1 MAQDATLRRITVS
14 NDDGDVY
21 IESSGDGA
29 EIVLR
34 TEKVRVTDGDVYCGT
49 SNVGLAE
56 SIETLETKDA
66 AIDVRMDTLNDT
78 QIGLRDD
85 FDALETSTSG
95 RLSTIDTTLTS
106 LSSTDASLSATDA
119 SLSSRIDE
127 LNATDAQLKAT
138 DETLQTR
145 ISTLNTTDA
154 ALKGVDDDLSSRID
168 ALRDIYVNELNVTD
182 KQLIVTDATLGSRID
197 SLNVTQYELKSAD
210 AALSSRIYTLEST
223 HDEYDR
229 IDAEVASLIDSLNA
243 TDAAMQAEDSL
254 LSDRIDELNATS
266 EALSAVDA
274 SLSAQ
279 IKAVT
284 PPKCISPG
292 GLKLRYDGERWNC
305 TCADGW
311 SGATCETPLAGTWKL
326 GEVAESCDSAC
337 QSIGYVCSAE
347 MLEVKDTDV
356 DSAEKVATL
365 MQQEG
370 VLCETFDIGQCTP
383 CGADTRVPYTGTIS
397 ASSAVVCTYSSAE
410 RTKWGDC
417 ATRYSA
423 IRRLCYCHED
433 PGN

>member
-1 MAQDATLRRITVS
+1 VAQDATLRRITVS

-21 IESSGDGA
+21 VESSGDGS
-29 EIVLR
+29 EVVLK
-34 TEKVRVTDGDVYCGT
+34 TEKVRVTDGDVYVGT
-49 SNVGLAE
+49 SNVGLSAQ
-56 SIETLETKDA
+56 IDALKTKD
-66 AIDVRMDTLNDT
+66 DVLGERIDTLNDT
-78 QIGLRDD
+78 QIEIRGDL
-85 FDALETSTSG
+85 DALETSTSG
-95 RLSTIDTTLTS
+95 RLSNIDTTLTS
-106 LSSTDASLSATDA
+106 LASADTSLLDTDA

-138 DETLQTR
+138 DESLTTR
-145 ISTLNTTDA
+145 ITSLNATDT
-154 ALKGVDDDLSSRID
+154 ALKDVDDDLSSRID

-243 TDAAMQAEDSL
+243 TDAAIQAEDSL

-266 EALSAVDA
+266 EALSAIDA